1 MKHSDSLN
9 CALDRCGATCKQ
21 RKTTPT
27 PVKSVGNANLA
38 TLTEVLESRAE
49 KLLGIEAGQE
59 TKLSLGNRCAWRSTP
74 TALHRD

>member
-49 KLLGIEAGQE
+49 KLLGI
-59 TKLSLGNRCAWRSTP
+59 
-74 TALHRD
+74 